1 MERVA
6 FIVCLLYSVLCTL
19 GATTVNYTA
28 DNAIFPNPERGFITM
43 LEGKKKNKNPYHAVF
58 GKESYLTKH
67 QTNDKGSLILVLY
80 YIDDFKDKEV
90 IPDSVLNAFDK
101 DMQVLRNYGM
111 KCILRFAYTN
121 EDYKKVI
128 APGDTVRTAIDAPLS
143 IIEKHLAQYKSRWK
157 ANADV
162 IFTFQAGFIGQYG
175 EWYYTE
181 NFTNKSSHITTERKL
196 FLDTLLKAVPENRAI
211 QLRTPLF
218 KTEYL
223 EAISASAAALTP
235 EEAFSGS
242 PKARLGHHNDAFLNG
257 KENQGTYRDT
267 AKQKPYI
274 AQETLFVPIG
284 GESNI
289 TKDDQAS
296 LMASYDLTV
305 AEMSRL
311 HWTFIQSGYS
321 KNVTN
326 MWRENHTFDTL
337 NKYMGYRYQLLSAT
351 LPDKAKAGDKMTVK
365 LQIKNT
371 GYAPLY
377 NERPVY
383 LVLKNSSKTYSLPLQ
398 TDPRRWLP
406 NGTVTTV
413 EEQVTLPSSVK
424 NGTYQFYLF
433 MPDAYASLAGDSRY
447 SVRFANTGVW
457 EESTGMNKL
466 NASIVVSKNSE
477 DPPTGLD
484 DCEAE
489 QQDGQAYDIL
499 GRPVDENYHG
509 MVIRN
514 GKKIIQ

>member
-1 MERVA
+1 MGT
-6 FIVCLLYSVLCTL
+6 YST
-19 GATTVNYTA
+19 
-28 DNAIFPNPERGFITM
+28 
-43 LEGKKKNKNPYHAVF
+43 NK
-58 GKESYLTKH
+58 TK
-67 QTNDKGSLILVLY
+67 
-80 YIDDFKDKEV
+80 
-90 IPDSVLNAFDK
+90 
-101 DMQVLRNYGM
+101 
-111 KCILRFAYTN
+111 
-121 EDYKKVI
+121 
-128 APGDTVRTAIDAPLS
+128 RTA
-143 IIEKHLAQYKSRWK
+143 QK
-157 ANADV
+157 A
-162 IFTFQAGFIGQYG
+162 
-175 EWYYTE
+175 
-181 NFTNKSSHITTERKL
+181 L
-196 FLDTLLKAVPENRAI
+196 
-211 QLRTPLF
+211 
-218 KTEYL
+218 
-223 EAISASAAALTP
+223 
-235 EEAFSGS
+235 
-242 PKARLGHHNDAFLNG
+242 
-257 KENQGTYRDT
+257 
-267 AKQKPYI
+267 I
-274 AQETLFVPIG
+274 AQETLYVPLG
-284 GESNI
+284 GETDI
-289 TKDDQAS
+289 TDADQAEEQ
-296 LMASYDLTV
+296 ASYAATT
-305 AEMSRL
+305 AEMSTM
-311 HWTFIQSGYS
+311 HWTFIKNSYS
-321 KNVTN
+321 ETVTN

-383 LVLKNSSKTYSLPLQ
+383 LVLKNSSKTYSLALQ

-406 NGTVTTV
+406 NGAVTTV

-509 MVIRN
+509 IVIRN